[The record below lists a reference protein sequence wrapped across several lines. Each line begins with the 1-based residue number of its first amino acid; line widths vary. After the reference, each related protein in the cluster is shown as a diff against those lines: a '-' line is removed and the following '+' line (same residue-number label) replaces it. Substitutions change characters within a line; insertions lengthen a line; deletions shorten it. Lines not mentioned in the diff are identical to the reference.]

1 MMVVTAVLTYMT
13 TLGFGTHIWDIDLSN
28 QEKMMLPTN
37 IVATFSIVASVWC
50 KTSFGVTLLH
60 VTDGWIRKT
69 TWFCIISMNMAVFLS
84 ALFVWINCTP
94 IEKTWN
100 YYMEGTCWDPVVT
113 LRYNIFAAVYSA
125 LTDIALS
132 VLPWKFLWSLQMKRS
147 EKIGVGLAMSMG
159 VFAGITAIVK
169 ATKLPTI
176 LSSDISMLSPV
187 SLNTLIS
194 VSN

>member
-13 TLGFGTHIWDIDLSN
+13 TLGFGMHIWDIDLSN

-37 IVATFSIVASVWC
+37 IVATFSIIASVWC

-69 TWFCIISMNMAVFLS
+69 TWFCIVSMNMAVFLS

-113 LRYNIFAAVYSA
+113 LHYNIFAAVYSA

-176 LSSDISMLSPV
+176 LSSDISMSSPM